1 MPRAKD
7 TSTNDGDTAAQE
19 SAASRTEPTP
29 PKGKG
34 TSTKQRPKAESS
46 KKGSAYYM
54 RRMRDSLTGAGYVK
68 HEAYVLPENKD
79 LLKQI
84 EKRLRQPIQAGHFTK
99 ENEVMSASEQWTIDR
114 LYQALQA
121 LDEVQSGELVVSLMQ
136 GAEPSIKVEVTE
148 FGGLPVF
155 IAVVGEQIIV
165 DTLLVDQDSITDP
178 VKFNDAIL
186 RSRELFPLS
195 SIGIE
200 TMPNEQTVY
209 NMFGALSSASSLTN
223 VVTEIHT
230 LVENVQRASEAFT
243 GFFNNAE

>member
-1 MPRAKD
+1 MPRDKAIPTKSAKKGIPEKD
-7 TSTNDGDTAAQE
+7 AQTRTTKGAEKKTST
-19 SAASRTEPTP
+19 
-29 PKGKG
+29 
-34 TSTKQRPKAESS
+34 
-46 KKGSAYYM
+46 YYM
-54 RRMRDSLTGAGYVK
+54 RLKREGLTEAGYVPY
-68 HEAYVLPENKD
+68 EAWVLPENKG
-79 LLKQI
+79 LLKQV
-84 EKRLRQPIQAGHFTK
+84 EKRLRQPIQAGNFKMETQA
-99 ENEVMSASEQWTIDR
+99 MSASEQWTIDR

-121 LDEVQSGELVVSLMQ
+121 LDEVQSGELVVSLIQ
-136 GAEPSIKVEVTE
+136 GADPSIKVEVTE

-223 VVTEIHT
+223 VVTEIFT

-243 GFFNNAE
+243 GFFKTAK

>member
-7 TSTNDGDTAAQE
+7 TSTKGGDSAAQE
-19 SAASRTEPTP
+19 PAATRAETP
-29 PKGKG
+29 LPKGKG
-34 TSTKQRPKAESS
+34 TGTKQRPKAESS

-79 LLKQI
+79 LLKQV
-84 EKRLRQPIQAGHFTK
+84 EKRLRQPIQAGTFM

-165 DTLLVDQDSITDP
+165 DTLLVDQDTITDP

-230 LVENVQRASEAFT
+230 LVENVQRATEAFT
-243 GFFNNAE
+243 GFFKTAE